1 MVKKDEFFK
10 LEKLLSSVRTNTSNL
25 SIKIFTN
32 WIKNTKVVAVPFTFI
47 YGQPSTGKTFLVKKV
62 IENVELNL
70 KNTNRGNRF
79 SFVDVIQCFNQKLMF
94 ETIINQ
100 FKKREYKFEKKY
112 LSSLEDAKTEIFE
125 VQNLETRIDDFN
137 EFVFSL
143 NNLVDL
149 HAADSLSSRYIVRVS
164 YSLSFNNFYF
174 TRKIIDNA
182 QILLSWGRNC
192 NILRALPK
200 IYEMTKK
207 KFGVVLISN
216 QTFDNFQDITN
227 TFNLTNFVHFKNF
240 TKDEM
245 LAILLKE
252 KPYDVKDDNLY
263 LIYLNLI
270 IESYEKGCR
279 DLRELRYISK
289 MLFEKY
295 IDPVK
300 NGKILECETF
310 KLHKNFEKTLESFG
324 SSLYLRDISSLEWE
338 NRLKK
343 EKVDIEETR
352 LLKYRDQQE
361 NGLSLE
367 LPYYSKF
374 LLFASFLASFNPPK
388 FDQRYFTKLG
398 EGKKRTKGTR
408 KSTIANRINPRLLG
422 PKSFPVERMLAIFQ
436 SILPC
441 PEESNTSEI
450 QFQIKSLCNLKLL
463 LKIGGLNGGGL
474 DIFKLK
480 CNIGYQQC
488 KNLGKTD
495 FKYLSTKLK
504 FEYTEYHSRKLS
516 FYGQTNEQAE
526 KLIQDGTAKKFCSNY
541 DIILVADVN
550 PDARFILKSII
561 EGNCFI
567 KKLIFITTNRFD
579 FNLFNEDK
587 EMYYE
592 LVRKGHY
599 PNKSGAEI
607 IWVQNNPWE
616 AKYCEI
622 KLGGNY
628 QDFTLIRPFGY
639 SNLPEAEPISEEEAQ
654 LPAIHDHGFTK
665 VFTKMVLDSGI
676 KVRILPALYG
686 GPSKVAQ
693 YKALLFFP
701 YQTSTMKLYENLS
714 QGVVT
719 YVPTPRLLK
728 EMIVIPGF
736 DIDDHKHLANCINSG
751 LKDWFNYIEVYN
763 EDLSRFFYQF
773 DTLEELKV
781 LLSNPDV
788 DPLNVRENGKRYYEE
803 ANAISLLKWS
813 KVLGIKH
820 NGM

>member
-1 MVKKDEFFK
+1 MKYTATSLVFFSLTLIQSAVIPAGEIGSQCGGFVGIPCNEG
-10 LEKLLSSVRTNTSNL
+10 LECQVDDVHTADAFGTCVAKVTINGEIGSQCGGFAGFPCNEGLECQVDD
-25 SIKIFTN
+25 
-32 WIKNTKVVAVPFTFI
+32 KNTADAFGTCVVKVTI
-47 YGQPSTGKTFLVKKV
+47 NGEIGS
-62 IENVELNL
+62 
-70 KNTNRGNRF
+70 
-79 SFVDVIQCFNQKLMF
+79 QCGGFAGF
-94 ETIINQ
+94 PC
-100 FKKREYKFEKKY
+100 
-112 LSSLEDAKTEIFE
+112 
-125 VQNLETRIDDFN
+125 N
-137 EFVFSL
+137 E
-143 NNLVDL
+143 
-149 HAADSLSSRYIVRVS
+149 
-164 YSLSFNNFYF
+164 
-174 TRKIIDNA
+174 
-182 QILLSWGRNC
+182 G
-192 NILRALPK
+192 
-200 IYEMTKK
+200 
-207 KFGVVLISN
+207 
-216 QTFDNFQDITN
+216 
-227 TFNLTNFVHFKNF
+227 
-240 TKDEM
+240 
-245 LAILLKE
+245 
-252 KPYDVKDDNLY
+252 
-263 LIYLNLI
+263 
-270 IESYEKGCR
+270 
-279 DLRELRYISK
+279 
-289 MLFEKY
+289 
-295 IDPVK
+295 
-300 NGKILECETF
+300 LECQVDDVHTADA
-310 KLHKNFEKTLESFG
+310 FG
-324 SSLYLRDISSLEWE
+324 TCVAKVNINGQLGSQCGGFAGFPCNEG
-338 NRLKK
+338 LKCQ
-343 EKVDIEETR
+343 VDDKHTADAFGTCVAIP
-352 LLKYRDQQE
+352 KGAKGSQC
-361 NGLSLE
+361 GG
-367 LPYYSKF
+367 
-374 LLFASFLASFNPPK
+374 FA
-388 FDQRYFTKLG
+388 G
-398 EGKKRTKGTR
+398 
-408 KSTIANRINPRLLG
+408 
-422 PKSFPVERMLAIFQ
+422 
-436 SILPC
+436 
-441 PEESNTSEI
+441 
-450 QFQIKSLCNLKLL
+450 
-463 LKIGGLNGGGL
+463 
-474 DIFKLK
+474 LK
-480 CNIGYQQC
+480 CNRG
-488 KNLGKTD
+488 
-495 FKYLSTKLK
+495 LK
-504 FEYTEYHSRKLS
+504 CVIADKGVADAFEYHSRKLS

>member
-149 HAADSLSSRYIVRVS
+149 HAADSLSSRYIVR
-164 YSLSFNNFYF
+164 
-174 TRKIIDNA
+174 IIDNA

-480 CNIGYQQC
+480 CNIGYQQ
-488 KNLGKTD
+488 
-495 FKYLSTKLK
+495 
-504 FEYTEYHSRKLS
+504 
-516 FYGQTNEQAE
+516 
-526 KLIQDGTAKKFCSNY
+526 
-541 DIILVADVN
+541 
-550 PDARFILKSII
+550 
-561 EGNCFI
+561 
-567 KKLIFITTNRFD
+567 
-579 FNLFNEDK
+579 
-587 EMYYE
+587 
-592 LVRKGHY
+592 
-599 PNKSGAEI
+599 
-607 IWVQNNPWE
+607 
-616 AKYCEI
+616 
-622 KLGGNY
+622 
-628 QDFTLIRPFGY
+628 
-639 SNLPEAEPISEEEAQ
+639 
-654 LPAIHDHGFTK
+654 
-665 VFTKMVLDSGI
+665 
-676 KVRILPALYG
+676 
-686 GPSKVAQ
+686 
-693 YKALLFFP
+693 
-701 YQTSTMKLYENLS
+701 
-714 QGVVT
+714 
-719 YVPTPRLLK
+719 
-728 EMIVIPGF
+728 
-736 DIDDHKHLANCINSG
+736 
-751 LKDWFNYIEVYN
+751 
-763 EDLSRFFYQF
+763 
-773 DTLEELKV
+773 
-781 LLSNPDV
+781 
-788 DPLNVRENGKRYYEE
+788 
-803 ANAISLLKWS
+803 
-813 KVLGIKH
+813 
-820 NGM
+820 